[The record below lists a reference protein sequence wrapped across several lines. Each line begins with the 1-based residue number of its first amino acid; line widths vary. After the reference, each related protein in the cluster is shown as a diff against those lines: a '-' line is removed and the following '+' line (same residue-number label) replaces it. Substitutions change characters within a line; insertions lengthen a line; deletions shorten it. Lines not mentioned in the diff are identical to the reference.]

1 MKNFAA
7 LALVGLTVSSLT
19 IGSTI
24 GKESA
29 IAQQTE
35 TQPSIQQPTEPPSL
49 RSVNPNIA
57 LDGNWVLRWRLS
69 GINHQARLSM
79 NGNFGRMTVN
89 ARMPNGNL
97 IAAEQRMTL
106 TPTQNGFVLQG
117 SRPTYPGSRRPV
129 PNYNADTFRIQP
141 VGRRSELRVTNC
153 SSGSC
158 VPVSMRKY

>member
-7 LALVGLTVSSLT
+7 LALVGLAASSLA

-29 IAQQTE
+29 IAQQPSIRE
-35 TQPSIQQPTEPPSL
+35 PNAQPSV
-49 RSVNPNIA
+49 RSVNPNVA
-57 LDGNWVLRWRLS
+57 LDGNWVLQWRLS

-79 NGNFGRMTVN
+79 NGNFGRMRVN

-97 IAAEQRMTL
+97 IAAEERMTL
-106 TPTQNGFVLQG
+106 TPTRNGFILQG

-141 VGRRSELRVTNC
+141 VERNQLRVTNC
-153 SSGSC
+153 SSGFC

>member
-7 LALVGLTVSSLT
+7 LALVGLTVSSLA

-29 IAQQTE
+29 IAQQPE
-35 TQPSIQQPTEPPSL
+35 TQPSIQQPTIRPY
-49 RSVNPNIA
+49 SVNPNVA

-79 NGNFGRMTVN
+79 NGNFGTMTVN

-97 IAAEQRMTL
+97 IAAQQRMTL
-106 TPTQNGFVLQG
+106 TPTGNGFVLQG

>member
-7 LALVGLTVSSLT
+7 LALVGLTVSSLA

-29 IAQQTE
+29 IAQE
-35 TQPSIQQPTEPPSL
+35 KPSIQQPSSQPSI
-49 RSVNPNIA
+49 RSVNPNVA
-57 LDGNWVLRWRLS
+57 LDGNWRLQWRLS

-79 NGNFGRMTVN
+79 DGNFGTMTVN

-97 IAAEQRMTL
+97 IAAEERMTL
-106 TPTQNGFVLQG
+106 TPTQNGFILQG

-129 PNYNADTFRIQP
+129 PNYNADTFRIQSI
-141 VGRRSELRVTNC
+141 GRNQLRVTNC
-153 SSGSC
+153 SSGFC
-158 VPVSMRKY
+158 VPVSMRKS

>member
-1 MKNFAA
+1 MKNIAA
-7 LALVGLTVSSLT
+7 LALVGLTVSSLG

-24 GKESA
+24 VKENA
-29 IAQQTE
+29 IAQE
-35 TQPSIQQPTEPPSL
+35 QPSIQQPSSQPSI
-49 RSVNPNIA
+49 RSVNPNVA
-57 LDGNWVLRWRLS
+57 LDGNWRLQWRLS

-79 NGNFGRMTVN
+79 DGNFGTMTVN

-97 IAAEQRMTL
+97 IAAEERMTL
-106 TPTQNGFVLQG
+106 TPTQNGFILQG
-117 SRPTYPGSRRPV
+117 SNPTYPGSRRPV

-141 VGRRSELRVTNC
+141 VGRNQLRVTNC

>member
-1 MKNFAA
+1 MKKFAT
-7 LALVGLTVSSLT
+7 LALVSLAASSLA

-24 GKESA
+24 VKESA
-29 IAQQTE
+29 IAQQ
-35 TQPSIQQPTEPPSL
+35 PSI
-49 RSVNPNIA
+49 RSVNPNVA
-57 LDGNWVLRWRLS
+57 LDGNWDLRWRVS
-69 GINHQARLSM
+69 GINHQGRLSM
-79 NGNFGRMTVN
+79 NGNFGTMRVN

-106 TPTQNGFVLQG
+106 TPTQNGFILRG

-141 VGRRSELRVTNC
+141 VGRGQLRATNC
-153 SSGSC
+153 SSGFC